1 MKKSFLLFAL
11 SIVTVSTYAASEAV
25 SSPSTVFSIM
35 EEDKKVEIEVAKLP
49 ASITSTI
56 NETYKGASI
65 SKAYQIEKADKTVT
79 GYEVVVKSG
88 DKEETLKFDAAG
100 ALVK

>member
-1 MKKSFLLFAL
+1 MKKTFLLFAF
-11 SIVTVSTYAASEAV
+11 SIVALSSYAASEVLSAPSAAV
-25 SSPSTVFSIM
+25 SIN

-49 ASITSTI
+49 SSVASTI
-56 NETYKGASI
+56 NESHKGASI

-79 GYEVVVKSG
+79 GYEVVIKSG
-88 DKEETLKFDAAG
+88 DKEETLTFDAAG

>member
-1 MKKSFLLFAL
+1 MKKSILLFAFSL
-11 SIVTVSTYAASEAV
+11 VAMTSYSASEIIASPAAV
-25 SSPSTVFSIM
+25 VSVN

-49 ASITSTI
+49 ASVASTI
-56 NETYKGASI
+56 NETHKGAAI
-65 SKAYQIEKADKTVT
+65 SKAYQNEDAAGKVT